1 MEMEREGIREP
12 FGEPYTGRG
21 GSYLYP
27 VSRIGWGAVIAG
39 FFIAT
44 VTQLLLNILGVAIGL
59 TVVGAEGQTSGTA
72 IGVGAGIWT
81 VISSVISVFVGAWV
95 AGRYTSIPERG
106 EGSLQGALVWS
117 LSLIFFVYIA
127 ASGIGSAV
135 SGIMGMVGKGVQAG
149 AQGAAQGAATQMGRS
164 DQNVGRGAGGG
175 QQSGTDRESM
185 IQNLMSTTGIS
196 RDQAEKAIDQM
207 SNPEQ
212 MKQQAAQAGEKTA
225 KYGAAAAWWFFIT
238 SLLSLGAAVWGG
250 SLGFSRRDYYTRP
263 ATART

>member
-12 FGEPYTGRG
+12 YREPITTGAS
-21 GSYLYP
+21 SYLYP

-44 VTQLLLNILGVAIGL
+44 VTQILLNVLGIAIGL
-59 TVVGAEGQTSGTA
+59 TAVGAEGSASGTA
-72 IGVGAGIWT
+72 IGIGAGVWT
-81 VISSVISVFVGAWV
+81 VLSSIISVFVGAWV

-117 LSLIFFVYIA
+117 LSLIFFVWIA
-127 ASGIGSAV
+127 ASGVGSAL

-149 AQGAAQGAATQMGRS
+149 AQGAAQGAASKMGQ

-175 QQSGTDRESM
+175 QQGADRESK
-185 IQNLMSTTGIS
+185 IQNLMSSTGMS
-196 RDQAEKAIDQM
+196 REQAEKAFDQLGT
-207 SNPEQ
+207 NPEQ
-212 MKQQAAQAGEKTA
+212 MKQQAAQAAETTA

-238 SLLSLGAAVWGG
+238 SLLSLGAAIWGG
-250 SLGFSRRDYYTRP
+250 SLGFSRRDYYNPRP
-263 ATART
+263 ART